1 MPGIATTMTIIM
13 LVNDA
18 PPGCIKTKKANPN
31 ANHARTKR
39 RRMFPARPK
48 TIAPSDATWC
58 STSSSTKPLTQKHA
72 SIVNPATP
80 AMANLV
86 LNATPAC
93 IAQVAAKNYARLAN
107 TVKQEEQET
116 KTKRAIFA
124 RQVVTKFPVAKPFVP
139 SALPAGTRT
148 KRAK

>member
-1 MPGIATTMTIIM
+1 
-13 LVNDA
+13 
-18 PPGCIKTKKANPN
+18 
-31 ANHARTKR
+31 
-39 RRMFPARPK
+39 
-48 TIAPSDATWC
+48 
-58 STSSSTKPLTQKHA
+58 
-72 SIVNPATP
+72 
-80 AMANLV
+80 MANLV

-124 RQVVTKFPVAKPFVP
+124 RQVVTKFPVAKPSVP
-139 SALPAGTRT
+139 SATLAGTQT